1 MGVLPT
7 MEGSVLSRRE
17 RNRSLTHRRLGAAT
31 GVHIR
36 LFNPHVSSIIGEKCP
51 EELAKLSNV
60 IRDNRARL
68 GSMREKITPTKV
80 LPTPSS
86 HGTNP
91 TSLSISAIRLG
102 DHQYQSPFHDSA
114 SNKREI
120 HAIQPSTKKLGKLAT
135 RYTKFRAFTVEG
147 LLVRGS

>member
-1 MGVLPT
+1 MGSNEALVFFLTKACLFPVWGMGVLPT

-68 GSMREKITPTKV
+68 GSMREKN
-80 LPTPSS
+80 
-86 HGTNP
+86 NP
-91 TSLSISAIRLG
+91 DKSAP
-102 DHQYQSPFHDSA
+102 DTEQSRDEPDLAF
-114 SNKREI
+114 NKRDP
-120 HAIQPSTKKLGKLAT
+120 A
-135 RYTKFRAFTVEG
+135 R
-147 LLVRGS
+147 

>member
-68 GSMREKITPTKV
+68 GSMREKN
-80 LPTPSS
+80 
-86 HGTNP
+86 NP
-91 TSLSISAIRLG
+91 DKSAP
-102 DHQYQSPFHDSA
+102 DTEQSRDEPDLAF
-114 SNKREI
+114 NKRDP
-120 HAIQPSTKKLGKLAT
+120 A
-135 RYTKFRAFTVEG
+135 R
-147 LLVRGS
+147 

>member
-68 GSMREKITPTKV
+68 GSMREKN
-80 LPTPSS
+80 
-86 HGTNP
+86 NP
-91 TSLSISAIRLG
+91 DKSAPDTEQSRDKPDLAFNKRDPARWPPISISLPRLSLEQARDARNSAEHKEARKIG
-102 DHQYQSPFHDSA
+102 DKVY
-114 SNKREI
+114 EI
-120 HAIQPSTKKLGKLAT
+120 PRLH
-135 RYTKFRAFTVEG
+135 R
-147 LLVRGS
+147 